1 MTPKAMKRAL
11 PLPAP
16 EEKKPKKALYY
27 AMKPK
32 AMKRALPLP
41 APAPEEKK
49 PKKGAKIAEP
59 SPEEIKRVCK
69 NIEDGAIVPIDV
81 DVDSNKSN
89 GKGGAIVPAGVK
101 KAGPEGCK
109 IVEKGRKE
117 KKILT
122 KADGSKTTVKQKVK
136 EQRTTNR
143 KTGTHIETKNV
154 TQEKRKAVKKDG
166 STTLSRTTT
175 VTRISYTD

>member
-1 MTPKAMKRAL
+1 MAPKAKAMKRKIAAL
-11 PLPAP
+11 AD
-16 EEKKPKKALYY
+16 A
-27 AMKPK
+27 
-32 AMKRALPLP
+32 

-49 PKKGAKIAEP
+49 PRGKAAASEP
-59 SPEEIKRVCK
+59 SPEE
-69 NIEDGAIVPIDV
+69 GAAPRDSELAVIDNSTKK
-81 DVDSNKSN
+81 D
-89 GKGGAIVPAGVK
+89 GKGGAIVPVGGSK
-101 KAGPEGCK
+101 KHVPEGCK
-109 IVEKGRKE
+109 IVEKGKKE

-143 KTGTHIETKNV
+143 KTGTHIETKNC